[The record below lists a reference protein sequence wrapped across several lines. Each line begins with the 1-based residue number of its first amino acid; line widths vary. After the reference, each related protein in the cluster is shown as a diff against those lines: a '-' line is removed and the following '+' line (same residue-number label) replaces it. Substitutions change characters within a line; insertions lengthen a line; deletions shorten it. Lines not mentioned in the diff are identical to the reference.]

1 LNKMSKQ
8 NENSEIYLK
17 ELDNDLEKLESKE
30 KLGLMRKKIE
40 PQKLMLQQNTL
51 LMANFKQ
58 SLKIRELLEQINTKL
73 DTINKKRGTKND
85 MAKSTKR

>member
-1 LNKMSKQ
+1 MSKQ